1 VAELGDERF
10 ARREAA
16 DRALRAADPAV
27 LLYLEQLDP
36 GRLDAEQ
43 QFRLR
48 RISDTLAAKVGGDT
62 PEQIASWLG
71 GDPAVWLALLSRP
84 DVATR
89 RLAAKQ
95 LAAILE
101 APIPVDPET
110 DPTSQQ
116 SKLEELRAKIEALD
130 EQN

>member
-1 VAELGDERF
+1 
-10 ARREAA
+10 
-16 DRALRAADPAV
+16 
-27 LLYLEQLDP
+27 
-36 GRLDAEQ
+36 
-43 QFRLR
+43 
-48 RISDTLAAKVGGDT
+48 LA
-62 PEQIASWLG
+62 
-71 GDPAVWLALLSRP
+71 SRP